1 MLWRTALLMHLFKH
15 LWLISYDKLL
25 EIKLL
30 HQSVCCFFEAFS
42 SCCLIALQ
50 TVCPKLYFYR
60 KNMVVPIALY
70 SPLLRMM
77 IIAIVIKV
85 FTHGGKIVWGPS
97 ILLVDVEHF
106 KNIYWPFEFMC
117 AFISS
122 VQLYSEIHIFFL
134 FIFKRFCFQCLRDT
148 MIYSQTHRHTNICF
162 YCIF

>member
-1 MLWRTALLMHLFKH
+1 
-15 LWLISYDKLL
+15 
-25 EIKLL
+25 
-30 HQSVCCFFEAFS
+30 
-42 SCCLIALQ
+42 
-50 TVCPKLYFYR
+50 
-60 KNMVVPIALY
+60 MVVPIALY

-162 YCIF
+162 YCIFQFMICQCSCKIYFHISPKILSNWVCHFFFLFPFSVCVDIQKAVLFPEIC

>member
-1 MLWRTALLMHLFKH
+1 M
-15 LWLISYDKLL
+15 L

-50 TVCPKLYFYR
+50 AVCPKLYFYR
-60 KNMVVPIALY
+60 KNMVVPVALD

-85 FTHGGKIVWGPS
+85 FTYGGKIIWGPS

-106 KNIYWPFEFMC
+106 KNIYLPFEFMC

-122 VQLYSEIHIFFL
+122 VQLSSEIHIFFL

-148 MIYSQTHRHTNICF
+148 MIYSQTHTHTQTYAPTVF
-162 YCIF
+162 SSL